1 MTDPKIMQTINHL
14 FGCHR
19 TCVRQTGESLD
30 LGAAHAARDHIT
42 QLMDC
47 AAICRLAADILDRR
61 SPWALALC
69 ELAAQACTATAESCE
84 RLDEKICARTCRET
98 AEVLTLLCTQLTA
111 AP

>member
-1 MTDPKIMQTINHL
+1 MTDPKIMSTINHL

-30 LGAAHAARDHIT
+30 LSGEHAARAHIA

-47 AAICRLAADILDRR
+47 AAICRLTADILDRR

-69 ELAAQACTATAESCE
+69 ELTAQVCTATAESCE
-84 RLDEKICARTCRET
+84 QLDEKICARTCRET
-98 AEVLTLLCTQLTA
+98 ADVLTILAAQLA
-111 AP
+111 ES